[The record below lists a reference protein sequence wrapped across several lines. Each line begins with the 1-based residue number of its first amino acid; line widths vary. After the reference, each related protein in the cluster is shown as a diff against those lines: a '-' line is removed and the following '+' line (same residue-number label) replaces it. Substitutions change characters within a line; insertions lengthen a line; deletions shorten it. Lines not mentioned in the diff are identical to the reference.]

1 MNKITALFGSGILDE
16 NSYIITDEKSGKSA
30 VIDPS
35 FSNAGE
41 IAEKYDI
48 SHILLTHGHFD
59 HIASVEELKSLTG
72 AQVII
77 HEEDLELLKKPLMNL
92 SLVMG
97 MNISVT
103 ADCTVKDGEQINVG
117 GTGFTVLHT
126 PGHTPGSVCY
136 ICGGAMFTGDT
147 LFKDSIGRTDFPSS
161 SYGAMVN
168 SLKRLYQ
175 LETDYIIYPGHEEAT
190 TLFAEKSNNRY
201 LESE

>member
-35 FSNAGE
+35 FSNVGE

-92 SLVMG
+92 SPVMG

-103 ADCTVKDGEQINVG
+103 ADCTVKDGEQIHVG

-161 SYGAMVN
+161 SYEAMVN

-175 LETDYIIYPGHEEAT
+175 LDTDYIIYPGHEEAT
-190 TLFAEKSNNRY
+190 TLFAEKENNRY
-201 LESE
+201 F